1 MSDLTSFVLNE
12 RETRFASR
20 MERGRSDLSRS
31 IRHQDIF
38 EPQPGNFGPMDYA
51 LRLRVV
57 LLSLSPSR
65 ESRKKKKIGSGM
77 HDGLRSLSMGTY
89 ERRFRRAFFI
99 KSSIFQR
106 NRRFSQSRIRTFLD
120 PFLTFF
126 FIKYTNF
133 HISGLIVD
141 QMTYHFHI

>member
-1 MSDLTSFVLNE
+1 
-12 RETRFASR
+12 
-20 MERGRSDLSRS
+20 
-31 IRHQDIF
+31 
-38 EPQPGNFGPMDYA
+38 
-51 LRLRVV
+51 
-57 LLSLSPSR
+57 
-65 ESRKKKKIGSGM
+65 
-77 HDGLRSLSMGTY
+77 MGTY

-106 NRRFSQSRIRTFLD
+106 NRRFSQSRIRTFLG

-141 QMTYHFHI
+141 QMAYHFHI